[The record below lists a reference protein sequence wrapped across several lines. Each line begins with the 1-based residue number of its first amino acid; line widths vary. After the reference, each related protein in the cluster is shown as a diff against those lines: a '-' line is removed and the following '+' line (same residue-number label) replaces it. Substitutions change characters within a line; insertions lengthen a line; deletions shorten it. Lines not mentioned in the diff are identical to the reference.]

1 MRTIINA
8 MLLTLIVTIA
18 AGSITMYGL
27 SAYHNYTLVD
37 AQWDSQNDCI
47 ARFIQMGIERSDI
60 YRDGYTCSL
69 KTYHSDPD
77 NM

>member
-1 MRTIINA
+1 MRTIINSI
-8 MLLTLIVTIA
+8 LLTIIVVIA
-18 AGSITMYGL
+18 SIALSLYAL
-27 SAYHNYTLVD
+27 SAYQQYTLVD

>member
-1 MRTIINA
+1 MRTIVNA
-8 MLLTLIVTIA
+8 ILITIIVTIA
-18 AGSITMYGL
+18 AGSLAMFGL
-27 SAYHNYTLVD
+27 SAHQNYTMVD
-37 AQWDSQNDCI
+37 AQWDSQNACI